1 MDPSPCVAQHASPR
15 FASACAQR
23 HVDGVHGFGRAP
35 RGTLLGGGLQIEQT
49 ACYTPAQLQAAV
61 LEKRYEV
68 QYVLYT
74 LALHRLLKIRLPNY
88 NYEQHIG
95 GAIYMF
101 LRGIETPGAGIH
113 AMRPPQVLIET
124 LDAAF
129 EGMHA

>member
-1 MDPSPCVAQHASPR
+1 MDLVVHHEGR
-15 FASACAQR
+15 YWV
-23 HVDGVHGFGRAP
+23 VDYKSNKLP
-35 RGTLLGGGLQIEQT
+35 D
-49 ACYTPAQLQAAV
+49 YTPAQLQAAV